1 MTDPAKRDKEAQAD
15 EARSKLAKAEQG
27 ADDTLER
34 AAEELRELTE
44 EQQEHAER
52 LRKEARNPTGQP
64 PASKP
69 EEKDQE

>member
-1 MTDPAKRDKEAQAD
+1 MTDPAKRDLEAQAD

-52 LRKEARNPTGQP
+52 LRKEAGNPTGQP

>member
-1 MTDPAKRDKEAQAD
+1 MTDPAKRDLEAQAD

-44 EQQEHAER
+44 HQEESAKR
-52 LRKEARNPTGQP
+52 LRKEARNPTGLP
-64 PASKP
+64 PASEP